1 MSFPP
6 FHGQLHDLLWIEPLS
21 SDTYDI
27 KETGFGDI
35 ALWLKPRLHVRNRG
49 TVMGINKVRT

>member
-1 MSFPP
+1 
-6 FHGQLHDLLWIEPLS
+6 LLWIEPLS

-35 ALWLKPRLHVRNRG
+35 VLWLKPRLHVRNRG